1 MKDKKTLKKILFI
14 AIFALIGFIALKIP
28 FNNIVGSKQ
37 AFTLFDFMGPVGGMI
52 LGAWPAALSVI
63 LVKATDF
70 LISGDVP
77 SFTAIIRFFPMAA
90 AALYFGTKSKKISII
105 PIVCMILFW
114 AHPEG
119 RQAWYFALLWLI
131 PIVSLFKKDR
141 LILNSLGATF
151 TAHAIGS
158 TAFLYALNLPAAV
171 WTGLVPVVLIER
183 GLFAIGTWVSF
194 LVVNS
199 LLNKITQYIKIRSLK
214 VNENYTFSK
223 EFLRKYS

>member
-1 MKDKKTLKKILFI
+1 MKDNKISKKLLFI

-28 FNNIVGSKQ
+28 FTSIVGSKQ
-37 AFTLFDFMGPVGGMI
+37 AFTLFDFMGPIGGMI

-63 LVKATDF
+63 VVKATDF

-77 SFTAIIRFFPMAA
+77 SFTTIVRFFPMAA

-131 PIVSLFKKDR
+131 PIVALFKKDR

-171 WTGLVPVVLIER
+171 WTGLVPVVLMER
-183 GLFAIGTWVSF
+183 GLFAVGTWVSF
-194 LVVNS
+194 LVINS
-199 LLNKITQYIKIRSLK
+199 ILNKITQLVKIRSLK
-214 VNENYTFSK
+214 VNENYTFSW
-223 EFLRKYS
+223 EFLKKFS

>member
-1 MKDKKTLKKILFI
+1 MLKKILFVV
-14 AIFALIGFIALKIP
+14 IFAAIGYLALKVP
-28 FNNIVGSKQ
+28 FTNIIGSKQ
-37 AFTLFDFMGPVGGMI
+37 AFTFFDFMGPIGGMI

-70 LISGDVP
+70 LISGDAP
-77 SFTAIIRFFPMAA
+77 SFTTIIRFFPMAA

-119 RQAWYFALLWLI
+119 RQAWYFALFWLI
-131 PIVSLFKKDR
+131 PIVALFKKDR
-141 LILNSLGATF
+141 LILNSLGSTF

-158 TAFLYALNLPAAV
+158 VAFLYALNLPAAV
-171 WTGLVPVVLIER
+171 WTGLIPTVLMER
-183 GLFAIGTWVSF
+183 GLFALGIWASY

-199 LLNKITQYIKIRSLK
+199 ILDRITVYINIKNLKINKDYTWSWKFLK
-214 VNENYTFSK
+214 KFS
-223 EFLRKYS
+223 